1 MHIRFA
7 TANLLNYLA
16 PPNAFYDF
24 NNIYEA
30 GQWQQKQA
38 WLNRKLAA
46 LNADVIGF
54 QEVFTPE
61 ALQQQV
67 TELGYP
73 YFAVV
78 DQPKISD
85 GYIYS
90 SPVVA
95 IASRFELIEVK
106 QIDVTVEGF
115 SFQRQPLRATLI
127 HPALGLVDVYVV
139 HFKSQRSMLESEEDA
154 RLVDAWQTELYG
166 RWQSA
171 MQRGQEAHLLH
182 QAMVQR
188 KRQYGHPMVLMGDF
202 NQVLSSMEFNA
213 LRATHRFRQPD
224 TFAPLLPYH
233 LHDSWELFSHSH
245 AGARKPTHYSGA
257 SGQVLDYI
265 LLSSDF
271 TQDADHPVATVVDYH
286 VEDHHLVNPHSEAD
300 RFASDHA
307 LVAVTLQCAKTI
319 AGNSELPL

>member
-24 NNIYEA
+24 NNIYEET
-30 GQWQQKQA
+30 QWQQKQD
-38 WLNRKLAA
+38 WLARKLAA
-46 LNADVIGF
+46 LDADVIGF
-54 QEVFTPE
+54 QEVFSPQE
-61 ALQQQV
+61 LQEQV
-67 TELGYP
+67 SNLGYP

-78 DQPKISD
+78 DQPAVSD

-90 SPVVA
+90 APPVA
-95 IASRFELIEVK
+95 IASRYELIEVSRVDH
-106 QIDVTVEGF
+106 QLEGF
-115 SFQRQPLRATLI
+115 EFQRQPLRATMH

-139 HFKSQRSMLESEEDA
+139 HFKSQRPMQESDLQDS
-154 RLVDAWQTELYG
+154 LVDTWQKELYG

-182 QAMVQR
+182 QAMVKR

-202 NQVLSSMEFNA
+202 NQELSSMEFSA

-224 TFAPLLPYH
+224 TFTPLLPYH
-233 LHDSWELFSHSH
+233 LSDSWELFSHNRE
-245 AGARKPTHYSGA
+245 GVRKPTHYSGA

-271 TQDADHPVATVVDYH
+271 TSEADHPVATVTDYH
-286 VEDHHLVNPHSEAD
+286 VEDSHLINPHSQAD

-307 LVAVTLQCAKTI
+307 LVCVTLLCAK
-319 AGNSELPL
+319 